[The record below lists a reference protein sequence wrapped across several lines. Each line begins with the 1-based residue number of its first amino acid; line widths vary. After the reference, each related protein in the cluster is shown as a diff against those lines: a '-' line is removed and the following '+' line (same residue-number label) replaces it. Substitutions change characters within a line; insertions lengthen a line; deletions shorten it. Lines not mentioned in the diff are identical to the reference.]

1 MQRNVGGLDRI
12 VRAVLG
18 SWVLAVA
25 VAALVA
31 GRRATAAV
39 LAVGAAGLL
48 FNATVR
54 FCGGNYLLGIDT
66 TDDGS
71 CSRE

>member
-1 MQRNVGGLDRI
+1 MERNVGGLDRI
-12 VRAVLG
+12 VRSVLG
-18 SWVLAVA
+18 LWLLAVT

-31 GRRATAAV
+31 GRRGTAVATGIA
-39 LAVGAAGLL
+39 AAGLL
-48 FNATVR
+48 FNAMTR

-66 TDDGS
+66 TEAS

>member
-25 VAALVA
+25 VAALID

-39 LAVGAAGLL
+39 LAVGASGLL
-48 FNATVR
+48 VNATTR

-66 TDDGS
+66 TAEDA